1 MLPENTVSESSLLNI
16 HERLHRETRKYYK
29 ISSVYFKSQSKQ
41 QEKTNQ
47 YSYTYKPNI
56 SKLKCKIILVFVSNH
71 KALDISLKILDSKV
85 GNNIEYFTGNI
96 LKIPYSKGGEHH

>member
-1 MLPENTVSESSLLNI
+1 MSVFSKQPCIT
-16 HERLHRETRKYYK
+16 KCY
-29 ISSVYFKSQSKQ
+29 ISPVYFKSQSKQ

-96 LKIPYSKGGEHH
+96 LKILDSKVINNIGYFTENS